1 MRLVNKLQ
9 TFKPIYMAVGL
20 GGSSIGGRDLHPIC
34 QNRFQKVRTR
44 HRPLEESDL
53 MVGGSG
59 LAGLARWV
67 GSAGYLDGP
76 RYFGYFLGLGVFWL

>member
-1 MRLVNKLQ
+1 
-9 TFKPIYMAVGL
+9 
-20 GGSSIGGRDLHPIC
+20 
-34 QNRFQKVRTR
+34 
-44 HRPLEESDL
+44 

-59 LAGLARWV
+59 LAGLAGWV

>member
-1 MRLVNKLQ
+1 MRLVSKLQ

-20 GGSSIGGRDLHPIC
+20 GGSSIGGRDLHPIR

-44 HRPLEESDL
+44 RRPSEELDL
-53 MVGGSG
+53 MVDGLG
-59 LAGLARWV
+59 LAGWV
-67 GSAGYLDGP
+67 GSAGYLDDP